1 MKKYIKHYALPVLV
15 MANLFSSC
23 ELTENNP
30 SAGDASL
37 SSFQTWKGLQAFSY
51 NALSEQLY
59 SSYSWLIVAET
70 GTDLWVSAGN
80 ADAWQQMLNYES
92 FTPDY
97 ACTKELWKQA
107 NSMITNCNTVIEQA
121 KSLSSGNPEEIELLV
136 AETKTLRAFYNY
148 LLVANFGPVTLNL
161 EPSAALTGNI
171 ALYPKRNSEKEFY
184 DQIEKD
190 LKEAIPVLGVTPYE
204 NNRARVTKKSAIG
217 LLARAYAQRA
227 GLGDSKYGDGNK
239 YWKLAAETAEDLIAN
254 AGAYGA
260 YLYTDIADMWAD
272 ANNRTNKESLFSAPG
287 SDAFSEAYSYSP
299 HNNLLLG
306 YTTCGFYSDFFVSGH
321 KPSDKGYFYGRQN
334 SQLWQPSKY
343 LMYCFNPKWDR
354 RWEYSFGYAWNEWSM
369 VQPGWV
375 GRENATITL
384 TEKLCED
391 YGIDKSHVG
400 EVIYPYADCDA
411 IATTNGGGNQYTA
424 SIWPKG
430 YTGSDKNELL
440 KVAPSA
446 TQMNQSGYAATT
458 KAYAIPYPIALDDN
472 RFNTVYIH
480 EPLSAEDKAK
490 CPYVVV
496 VLSDLYGSNGLPYG
510 NEAKGS
516 EGGNPPAI
524 GNGKTNAKSGPALIK
539 FNWSYDGCFVGNNLQ
554 RKTGDVFIMRMA
566 EAYLIA
572 AEAEQML
579 GNSSKA
585 AEYLNV
591 LRQRSARTGVSESE
605 WKLSSVD
612 ENVIF
617 DEYARE
623 LCGEFSRWLLLKRH
637 NAFETRLKQY
647 NVRAS
652 QSFRPYMYN
661 RPVSADFLS
670 TILNANEYGDNGYG
684 QTSNSGLENIDKDV
698 TPEN

>member
-1 MKKYIKHYALPVLV
+1 MKKYIKSFALPMIA
-15 MANLFSSC
+15 MAGLFTSC
-23 ELTENNP
+23 ELTEYNP

-37 SSFQTWKGLQAFSY
+37 SSYQTWKGLQAFSY

-59 SSYSWLIVAET
+59 SSYSWLVVAET

-97 ACTKELWKQA
+97 ACTKELFKQA
-107 NSMITNCNTVIEQA
+107 NSMITNCNTVIDQA
-121 KSLSSGNPEEIELLV
+121 SSVSGGNADDIAILV

-171 ALYPKRNSEKEFY
+171 ALYPKRNSEKDFY

-190 LKEAIPVLGVTPYE
+190 LKEAIPVLPVTPFE

-227 GLGDSKYGDGNK
+227 GLGNKYGDADK

-254 AGAYGA
+254 AGTYGA
-260 YLYTDIADMWAD
+260 YLYNDIADMWAD
-272 ANNRTNKESLFSAPG
+272 ANNRDNKEALFVAPG
-287 SDAFSEAYSYSP
+287 SDAFKEAYAYAP

-306 YTTCGFYSDFFVSGH
+306 YTTGGFYSEFFVNGH

-334 SQLWQPSKY
+334 SQLWQPSRY

-354 RWEYSFGYAWNEWSM
+354 RWEYSFGYAWNEYSM
-369 VQPGWV
+369 EQPGWV
-375 GRENATITL
+375 PRSSSLVTIT
-384 TEKLCED
+384 EELCTK

-400 EVIYPYADCDA
+400 ETLYPYADCGA
-411 IATTNGGGNQYTA
+411 TATTNGGGNQYAA

-430 YTGSDKNELL
+430 YTGNETSKLL

-446 TQMNQSGYAATT
+446 AVMNQEGYAGTT

-472 RFNTVYIH
+472 RFNTVYVH

-496 VLSDLYGSNGLPYG
+496 VLDDLYGSNQLPYG
-510 NEAKGS
+510 NTAKGS
-516 EGGNPPAI
+516 DAGNPPAI
-524 GNGKTNAKSGPALIK
+524 GNGETNAKSGPALIK

-579 GNSSKA
+579 GNNTKA
-585 AEYLNV
+585 MDYLNT
-591 LRQRSARTGVSESE
+591 LRQRAARQNVNESE
-605 WKLSSVD
+605 WKLTSVD
-612 ENVIF
+612 EDVIF

-637 NAFETRLKQY
+637 NAFESRLGKY
-647 NVRAS
+647 NVRAA
-652 QSFRPYMYN
+652 QAFKPYMYN

-684 QTSNSGLENIDKDV
+684 QTPTSGLENVDTDV
-698 TPEN
+698 TE